1 MISTITFSVLA
12 FVAILVAQVNG
23 QVIGSGSCTPIDSQR
38 CNDNFGQ
45 IGTDSCK
52 DGSGNGQCARNN
64 DNPVPPNIPVGFGII
79 GNNSC
84 NNGGTSQCSGNGF
97 FLSSGQIGNGSCN
110 GGGTLHCQDNG
121 GGLSGTGII
130 GDGSCNIAIG
140 NAGASCAANAGSI
153 GNGSCNAAGSC
164 TSNTGTIADGC
175 CNYENACN
183 NNAAVIDSDHVECF
197 ASASS
202 SLSKS
207 ASPWINPSNVLSLT
221 IIQSLLFY
229 LLVLE

>member
-1 MISTITFSVLA
+1 M
-12 FVAILVAQVNG
+12 
-23 QVIGSGSCTPIDSQR
+23 GSGSCTPIDAVR
-38 CNDNFGQ
+38 CNSNSGE
-45 IGTDSCK
+45 IGSDSCK
-52 DGSGNGQCARNN
+52 DGSSTGQCDSNN
-64 DNPVPPNIPVGFGII
+64 HNPVPASLPVGFGII
-79 GNNSC
+79 GSNSC
-84 NNGGTSQCSGNGF
+84 NNGGRSQCAANG
-97 FLSSGQIGNGSCN
+97 LYQSSGEIGNGSCN

-130 GDGSCNIAIG
+130 GDGSCNIVIG
-140 NAGASCAANAGSI
+140 NTGASCANNRGSI

-164 TSNTGTIADGC
+164 TSNTGIIAEGC